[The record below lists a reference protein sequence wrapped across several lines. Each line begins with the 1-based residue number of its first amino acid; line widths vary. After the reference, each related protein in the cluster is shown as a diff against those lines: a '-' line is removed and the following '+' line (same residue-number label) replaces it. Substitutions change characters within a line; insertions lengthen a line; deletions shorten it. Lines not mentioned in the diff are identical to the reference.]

1 MIYVFGGIKGG
12 SGKSTICTNIAVMRS
27 KAGKDV
33 LLVDADSVDNQN
45 ATDFSTIRQEQLGER
60 FYTSIQLAG
69 KAVREDVLKLKGK
82 FDDIFIDVG
91 GHDSLSQ
98 RAALSIADMLLVP
111 VFPSSFDAW
120 TFENVSNMVEEAQAV
135 NPNLH
140 ACTFLSRA
148 DVSGSANNETAEVL
162 KEYESFSY
170 LDAPI
175 KNRKSFRTSSGNGLS
190 IVEFTPKDQKAIA
203 EIVALYDL
211 IFDT

>member
-12 SGKSTICTNIAVMRS
+12 SGKSTICTNLTIMRA

-45 ATDFSTIRQEQLGER
+45 ATDFSTIRQEQTGER
-60 FYTSIQLAG
+60 LYTSIQLAG
-69 KAVREDVLKLKGK
+69 KAVRDDVLKLKAK

-98 RAALSIADMLLVP
+98 RAGLSVADVLLVP

-135 NPNLH
+135 NPDLK
-140 ACTFLSRA
+140 AYAFLSRA
-148 DVSGSANNETAEVL
+148 DISGSSNEEAADVL
-162 KEYESFSY
+162 KEYENFTY
-170 LDAPI
+170 IDAPI
-175 KNRKSFRTSSGNGLS
+175 KNRKAFRTSAGAGLAV
-190 IVEFTPKDQKAIA
+190 VEHTPKDAKAIA
-203 EIVALYDL
+203 EIEALYRC